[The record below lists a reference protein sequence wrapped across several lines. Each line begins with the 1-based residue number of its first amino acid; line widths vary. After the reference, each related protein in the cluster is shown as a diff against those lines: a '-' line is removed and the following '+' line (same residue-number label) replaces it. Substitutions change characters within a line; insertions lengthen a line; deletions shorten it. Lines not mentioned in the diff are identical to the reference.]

1 MVFCHWQFGYLS
13 FPKTYHFIHIFLLD
27 LTGLIFQHL
36 LTVLNIRTKNK
47 TQYEIRLRTLQ
58 NIKKK
63 KSTREIRSG
72 WHGGQT
78 IDKWKVKIW
87 PRNDYPVMSALMTK
101 VFKKLETCHFGSVSY
116 IQEHLKISW
125 AAIRKTWLE
134 WPSSKSIQI
143 VNGREGVEKREP
155 SYSVRRNVNWY
166 NHYGE

>member
-63 KSTREIRSG
+63 KIYARDSFRVTWWSNDWYMES
-72 WHGGQT
+72 QNMT
-78 IDKWKVKIW
+78 QKW
-87 PRNDYPVMSALMTK
+87 L
-101 VFKKLETCHFGSVSY
+101 
-116 IQEHLKISW
+116 
-125 AAIRKTWLE
+125 
-134 WPSSKSIQI
+134 
-143 VNGREGVEKREP
+143 P
-155 SYSVRRNVNWY
+155 SYVCLDDKSFQKVGDMSFWFCFIHTRASQNQLGCNKKNLTRMTIIKKYTNSKW
-166 NHYGE
+166 